1 MNVATEI
8 SKDLL
13 AEIAAESIAKIS
25 PDAKNAK
32 RWINAITKAVVELEN
47 NPYCSFNVESNSLLI
62 CSSKS
67 GTTYEANGTCQ
78 CEALKQGQPCFH
90 RAAARI
96 VAIAVE
102 RMNQP
107 QTIKPEFAEV
117 YGLKN
122 ITNRVEKIGG
132 IRI

>member
-1 MNVATEI
+1 MNIATEVN
-8 SKDLL
+8 KEVLGQ
-13 AEIAAESIAKIS
+13 IAAESIAKIS

-47 NPYCSFNVESNSLLI
+47 NPYCSFDTETHSLLI

-67 GTTYEANGTCQ
+67 GATYEANGTCQ
-78 CEALKQGQPCFH
+78 CEAFKQGQPCFH

-107 QTIKPEFAEV
+107 KPLEPEFAEI
-117 YGLKN
+117 YALKN
-122 ITNRVEKIGG
+122 ISNRVEKIGNV
-132 IRI
+132 RI